1 MELVVAP
8 GVGDEFVVTGD
19 ERAAAEDM
27 VYLKEAVETL
37 VGASEREVGIGITEV
52 GAEATIGIAR
62 TGVIEVTY
70 HDGGIGRGLDI
81 RHEVIGLLVPQDG
94 LIEELTEGM
103 LRVVTVIGKSCG
115 LEMDIEEADG
125 IGSKNDIGEELLVI
139 GVRIIAFGHARQR
152 ITADD
157 GEVKDFI
164 FTAVADGIGV
174 IGERCFD
181 AVPPEEV
188 VMGALL
194 EADDISLPVMGKGCE
209 LMKGLGAE
217 LEVVNVEAY

>member
-1 MELVVAP
+1 MEFVVAP

-37 VGASEREVGIGITEV
+37 VGTGEREVGIGITEV
-52 GAEATIGIAR
+52 GPEAAIGIAR

-103 LRVVTVIGKSCG
+103 LRVVTVIGKTCG
-115 LEMDIEEADG
+115 LKVDIEEADG
-125 IGSKNDIGEELLVI
+125 IGSQNDIGEELLVI

-164 FTAVADGIGV
+164 LTAVADGVGV
-174 IGERCFD
+174 IGKRCLD

-194 EADDISLPVMGKGCE
+194 EADDIGLPVIGKSCE

>member
-1 MELVVAP
+1 MVAP
-8 GVGDEFVVTGD
+8 SIGDEFVVTGD

-37 VGASEREVGIGITEV
+37 VGTSEREVGIGIAEV

-62 TGVIEVTY
+62 TGVIEVSY

-81 RHEVIGLLVPQDG
+81 RHEVIGLQVSQDG

-103 LRVVTVIGKSCG
+103 LRVVTIIGKTCG

-125 IGSKNDIGEELLVI
+125 IGAQNDIGEELLVI

-157 GEVKDFI
+157 SEVKDFI
-164 FTAVADGIGV
+164 FTAVADGVGV
-174 IGERCFD
+174 IGERCLD

-217 LEVVNVEAY
+217 LEIVNVEAY

>member
-8 GVGDEFVVTGD
+8 SVGDEFVVKGD
-19 ERAAAEDM
+19 ELAAAEDM

-37 VGASEREVGIGITEV
+37 VGTGEREVGIGITEV

-70 HDGGIGRGLDI
+70 HDGGIGRGVDI

-103 LRVVTVIGKSCG
+103 LRVVTVIGKTCG
-115 LEMDIEEADG
+115 LEMDVEEADG
-125 IGSKNDIGEELLVI
+125 IGSQNDIGEELLVI

-164 FTAVADGIGV
+164 LTAI
-174 IGERCFD
+174 
-181 AVPPEEV
+181 
-188 VMGALL
+188 
-194 EADDISLPVMGKGCE
+194 ADDIGIIGEGCFN
-209 LMKGLGAE
+209 A
-217 LEVVNVEAY
+217 VPT